1 MLAIGSATR
10 SAHYP
15 EGEMTMAAAFE
26 STVLMAPERVVSE
39 TRADFRKMALE
50 VVERAATEPAKSA
63 AIDLSQT
70 SEVDASGL
78 GILVLVQKRA
88 KELGVHLTLRK
99 VPTQVRYLLLLTKLD
114 HLFEFAD

>member
-1 MLAIGSATR
+1 M
-10 SAHYP
+10 H
-15 EGEMTMAAAFE
+15 MAAAFD
-26 STVLMAPERVVSE
+26 SQVLMAPERVVSE
-39 TRADFRKMALE
+39 TRAEFRKMALE
-50 VVERAATEPAKSA
+50 FVERAAGEAGKSA
-63 AIDLSQT
+63 AIDLSGT
-70 SEVDASGL
+70 AEVDASGL

>member
-1 MLAIGSATR
+1 M
-10 SAHYP
+10 H
-15 EGEMTMAAAFE
+15 MAAAE
-26 STVLMAPERVVSE
+26 PSVLMAPERVVSD
-39 TRADFRKMALE
+39 TRAEFRKVALE
-50 VVERAATEPAKSA
+50 FVERAASEEGKAA

-70 SEVDASGL
+70 AEVDASGL

-88 KELGVHLTLRK
+88 KELGVALTLRK

>member
-1 MLAIGSATR
+1 MN
-10 SAHYP
+10 
-15 EGEMTMAAAFE
+15 MAAAYE
-26 STVLMAPERVVSE
+26 SMVLTAPERVVSE
-39 TRADFRKMALE
+39 TRAEFRRIALE
-50 VVERAATEPAKSA
+50 FVERASAEESKAA
-63 AIDLSQT
+63 AIDLSGT
-70 SEVDASGL
+70 AEVDASGL

>member
-1 MLAIGSATR
+1 MVAVSLAPH
-10 SAHYP
+10 SAHHP
-15 EGEMTMAAAFE
+15 EDRMHMATADSA
-26 STVLMAPERVVSE
+26 VLTAPVRVVSDN
-39 TRADFRKMALE
+39 RAEFRRLALDFI
-50 VVERAATEPAKSA
+50 ERASNEEGKVA

-88 KELGVHLTLRK
+88 KELGVHLTMRK

-114 HLFEFAD
+114 HLFEFVD